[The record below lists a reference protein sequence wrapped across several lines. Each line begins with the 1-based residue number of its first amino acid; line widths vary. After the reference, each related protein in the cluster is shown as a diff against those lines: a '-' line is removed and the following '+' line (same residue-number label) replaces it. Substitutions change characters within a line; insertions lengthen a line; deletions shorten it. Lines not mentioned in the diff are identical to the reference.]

1 LRTILDTTK
10 KALLD
15 EFYSVAFRKKQYERI
30 EELQIDLGNFMDDY
44 YYRRTD
50 QGYELKENG

>member
-1 LRTILDTTK
+1 MTK

-30 EELQIDLGNFMDDY
+30 EELQIGLGNFMDGY

-50 QGYELKENG
+50 RYWVKRIYPKN